1 MFFVN
6 LDRESKKHF
15 YDDDDD
21 DDRIF
26 VVVVVV
32 LCYLK
37 GSVVAW
43 PCSLCR
49 VAACQCDVFD
59 TVESHIQEDCTS
71 KFSVIFI
78 FYFGNA

>member
-15 YDDDDD
+15 DDD

-32 LCYLK
+32 LCYLR
-37 GSVVAW
+37 GSVVAR

-59 TVESHIQEDCTS
+59 TVDQSPTYKRTAPVS
-71 KFSVIFI
+71 APFVFL
-78 FYFGNA
+78 FVF